1 MTRAKPLV
9 ALLLALILML
19 GSVVAAVARSEMAGA
34 TSFALCGTGPAT
46 VLLDPVGHA
55 VQARHACP
63 HCLATGLAAILPSA
77 TYTPEPGAI
86 NPNHG
91 PPWHWMRPSDKH
103 HPAPPVAHRPG
114 FDPKPTRS
122 NPKRYPMLS
131 LIKRAV
137 LPVALLAMTLPALAE
152 DGIHIRDPYA
162 RIINGAGAVY
172 FQIQNMAQA
181 PDVLLQATSP
191 DAQMTGLMNSSAD
204 ANGVMKMRDVAQG
217 FVVDAGTTR
226 ILSGGADHIMLMAVP
241 RKYKNGQTVT
251 LTLTFEHAGQ
261 VTVTVP
267 VDNARSSAPS
277 AGPTAF
283 DAASGPAH

>member
-1 MTRAKPLV
+1 
-9 ALLLALILML
+9 
-19 GSVVAAVARSEMAGA
+19 
-34 TSFALCGTGPAT
+34 
-46 VLLDPVGHA
+46 
-55 VQARHACP
+55 
-63 HCLATGLAAILPSA
+63 
-77 TYTPEPGAI
+77 
-86 NPNHG
+86 
-91 PPWHWMRPSDKH
+91 
-103 HPAPPVAHRPG
+103 
-114 FDPKPTRS
+114 
-122 NPKRYPMLS
+122 MLS
-131 LIKRAV
+131 LIKRAA
-137 LPVALLAMTLPALAE
+137 LPVALLAIALPALAD

-204 ANGVMKMRDVAQG
+204 ANGVMKVRDVAQG